1 MKRPWVPYD
10 RTTMLKLYDEVEV
23 LSGQYKG
30 VRGCIGH
37 IDADG
42 GLKLWVDENIERDGK
57 LWLEKPKL
65 RKLMTEVRM
74 VLGYPASGKS
84 TLSKKYLDQNYT
96 HLNRDTEGGLVS
108 SLIPKMEKELAKGRS
123 VVLDNLF
130 PDIAS
135 RKGFISAA
143 KAAGIPI
150 HCEWMATSIEE
161 STINALHRMWERY
174 GRIFYT
180 SEEIREHTK
189 AKKDPNIFPIA
200 ALFHHRKVFEEPTES
215 EGFAS
220 VNKTPFVR
228 RPLDYTNKALILD
241 YDETLRTVE
250 GGKFKFPTKVEEVK
264 LLPNRK
270 VKLKEYLK
278 KGYVLLGVSN
288 QSGIARDQVEVESVI
303 KCFQRTNQLLGLD
316 IPFHFCSHSVPPKC
330 YCRKPASGIGVELIH
345 RFQLDASQCIYV
357 GDRTT
362 DKTWAK
368 RLGMEY
374 FDESDFFEGE

>member
-1 MKRPWVPYD
+1 
-10 RTTMLKLYDEVEV
+10 MLKLYDEVEV